1 MAPARRLRALWWSLL
16 ALALRSVPAESHPAA
31 ASPPGADSTLSAPP
45 DYVLE
50 DYRGKGCLDETG
62 YVYKL
67 GEEFSPGHSSCP
79 CRCTVDGPVCPKP
92 ECPRISA
99 SRCARV
105 EHNGCCPECKEVR
118 SECEYRG
125 ATYGLLQEFKPSPC
139 ERCRCEANGEV
150 SCVVADCAVPECVN
164 PVYEPEQCCPVCKH
178 GANCYADTRVIPA
191 GHEVRIDTCTVCSCP
206 LPGNSGY
213 ADRQAVCIK
222 QDCQGS

>member
-1 MAPARRLRALWWSLL
+1 MAPARRLRALWWPLL
-16 ALALRSVPAESHPAA
+16 ALALRSPPAESHPAA
-31 ASPPGADSTLSAPP
+31 ASLPGADSTLSAPP

-105 EHNGCCPECKEVR
+105 EHNGCCPECKEEH

-178 GANCYADTRVIPA
+178 GTARTATRTRASSLPDT
-191 GHEVRIDTCTVCSCP
+191 
-206 LPGNSGY
+206 
-213 ADRQAVCIK
+213 K
-222 QDCQGS
+222 